1 MKDETTI
8 KEAKD
13 AMRPLLR
20 KGCTCPVCGQ
30 GVKLYARPLTS
41 AMAAGLILLFK
52 AERDGAK
59 PGDWIHLENF
69 FKSQQGLPASIRGD
83 VPKLRFWGLIEP
95 MPGKREDGN
104 PSNGYYRI
112 TGAGMRFAEG
122 RETVMSH
129 IQLYNNKAYGYPAHA
144 KPITIE
150 QALKNKF
157 NFLELMKG

>member
-20 KGCTCPVCGQ
+20 KGCKCPVCGQ
-30 GVKLYARPLTS
+30 DVKMYSRPLTS
-41 AMAAGLILLFK
+41 AMAAGLILMFK
-52 AERDGAK
+52 YELLTGLN
-59 PGDWIHLENF
+59 GEWLHVENF
-69 FKSQQGLPASIRGD
+69 FKSQRQLPASIRGD
-83 VPKLRFWGLIEP
+83 IPKLRFWGLIEP

-104 PSNGYYRI
+104 PCNGYYRI
-112 TGAGMRFAEG
+112 TNHGASFAQG
-122 RETVMSH
+122 GSTTMSH